1 HCHLELSY
9 FKGVMPQGL
18 GLVEFVRQVI
28 THRNDYTT
36 VQKIEAL
43 RAEQRLMWL
52 SGTQAVGDISND
64 PFSFETKK
72 ESPIS
77 YYTFSEYFGT
87 PSKEKALDE
96 FSRQTADNFAMASA
110 LGIPISHTPHS
121 TYLVSDALFRMA
133 CNSSRAS
140 IHFMET
146 LSEVDFFEARGGMYD
161 FMVGG
166 GMQVDFLNYGS
177 HSRRL
182 VESLPAELPLLL
194 VHNTQIQRSDVELI
208 MSHFHDVTFVLC
220 PRSNYYIERGFP
232 PAQML
237 YQMGARVALG
247 TDSLS
252 SNTSLLMASEVEWL
266 ARHNPDLPLEVI
278 LSWATRGGAQA
289 LAMPLG
295 QVEIGSNNGLVL
307 FEGVDFR
314 TMRPLEAFSCRRLI

>member
-1 HCHLELSY
+1 
-9 FKGVMPQGL
+9 
-18 GLVEFVRQVI
+18 
-28 THRNDYTT
+28 
-36 VQKIEAL
+36 
-43 RAEQRLMWL
+43 
-52 SGTQAVGDISND
+52 
-64 PFSFETKK
+64 
-72 ESPIS
+72 
-77 YYTFSEYFGT
+77 
-87 PSKEKALDE
+87 
-96 FSRQTADNFAMASA
+96 
-110 LGIPISHTPHS
+110 
-121 TYLVSDALFRMA
+121 
-133 CNSSRAS
+133 
-140 IHFMET
+140 
-146 LSEVDFFEARGGMYD
+146 
-161 FMVGG
+161 
-166 GMQVDFLNYGS
+166 
-177 HSRRL
+177 
-182 VESLPAELPLLL
+182 LLL

-295 QVEIGSNNGLVL
+295 QVEIGSNNGLIL